1 MRHLFFLFILLLCN
15 SIIAQQVYLGIY
27 VNEITPNDL
36 RTLGLS
42 NGIVIESVMPGS
54 PADVYGL
61 KDNDIIYKINS
72 VIIRQENDL
81 TKFLSTCEPT
91 DQISVFVYQ
100 DRKHVIKQVNLVER
114 DHLHKD
120 LYIFNYIHN
129 PWLFI
134 GINVEAI
141 SELLANVL
149 ALERGMV
156 ITEVRENSLAAFQGL
171 EAGDIIISVNG
182 LITYN
187 ERTLT
192 ESMNKALQ
200 NQPIRFTI
208 WRDSKN
214 IDIDIDLGNAL
225 NEHNNNSNEVFIV
238 GPDIFDSE
246 LYSYSRDKIDRLLK
260 KSKTEIES
268 DIERLENEI
277 YKLRQRMN
285 GE

>member
-1 MRHLFFLFILLLCN
+1 MRPILLFIFLLLSLN
-15 SIIAQQVYLGIY
+15 ILAQQVYLGIY
-27 VNEITPNDL
+27 VNEITSNDL
-36 RTLGLS
+36 KTLGLT

-61 KDNDIIYKINS
+61 KDNDIIYRINS

-81 TKFLSTCEPT
+81 TGLLSTCKPN
-91 DQISVFVYQ
+91 DQLSIYLYQ
-100 DRKHVIKQVNLVER
+100 DRRHIIRQVHLVER
-114 DHLHKD
+114 DYLHKD

-149 ALERGMV
+149 TLERGMV
-156 ITEVRENSLAAFQGL
+156 ILEVRDKSLAAFQGL

-182 LITYN
+182 LSTYN

-192 ESMNKALQ
+192 EAMNKALQ
-200 NQPIRFTI
+200 DQPLKFSI
-208 WRDSKN
+208 WRDSKTIEIN
-214 IDIDIDLGNAL
+214 LDLSNAL
-225 NEHNNNSNEVFIV
+225 NEHNNSSNEVFIV

-277 YKLRQRMN
+277 FQLRQRMN